1 MSKSNKRKIERLRKD
16 IRQYD
21 FLYYV
26 NDNPAIS
33 DREYDSLMLELRG
46 LEERH
51 PEFITFDSPT
61 QRVGG
66 KVAEK
71 FSTIAHNSP

>member
-33 DREYDSLMLELRG
+33 DREYDLLMLELRD

-51 PEFITFDSPT
+51 PEFITSDSPT

-66 KVAEK
+66 EVAGK
-71 FSTIAHNSP
+71 F